1 MTETL
6 GGEISVTSI
15 RDQGST
21 FRVRL
26 MLSAID
32 RPSIPLPSVR
42 KIAGHSGPRRTI
54 VVVDD
59 NEDHRELMREVLMPL
74 DFVVLTAA
82 GGTECLTLIEGV
94 RPDLFLIDIS
104 MPGMNG
110 WQLVT
115 RLREQEQVAPIIMLS
130 ANIGDGTTTDTR
142 TGHND
147 TLTKP
152 FDIRQLQDK
161 LAVHLELEWI
171 YSDALPT
178 PPEKPSGEIRTPGVA
193 HVEELIRLGEIGYV
207 RGIEAKLADL
217 AKSEENQPFTEAVKT
232 YVQAFDLAGYAD
244 FLQNINKQGRPAGE

>member
-1 MTETL
+1 
-6 GGEISVTSI
+6 
-15 RDQGST
+15 
-21 FRVRL
+21 
-26 MLSAID
+26 
-32 RPSIPLPSVR
+32 
-42 KIAGHSGPRRTI
+42 
-54 VVVDD
+54 
-59 NEDHRELMREVLMPL
+59 MREVLMPL

-82 GGTECLTLIEGV
+82 GGMECVTLIEGIK
-94 RPDLFLIDIS
+94 PDLFLIDIS

-115 RLREQEQVAPIIMLS
+115 RLRDHGQTAPVIMLS
-130 ANIGDGTTTDTR
+130 ANIGDGTAADTH

-147 TLTKP
+147 TLAKP

-161 LAVHLELEWI
+161 LAVHLTLEWI
-171 YSDALPT
+171 YSDTVQPAPKA
-178 PPEKPSGEIRTPGVA
+178 KPKRTMTNPGAA

-217 AKSEENQPFTEAVKT
+217 ARLEENQPFTDAVKT